1 MSTLVTKPDR
11 VLNETL
17 KRLENAL
24 LVPSIAGEM
33 GNWVREVKEAAATLA
48 TDWTREQNCVLH
60 PQYEQIA
67 QTDPEMLSHV
77 QQLTEADKAL
87 SEELVCFHEQLH
99 QLEEATSHVD
109 WQESKLA
116 AQQKRVESAG
126 LQLLMHM
133 KKQQATAGSLL
144 TEAVYRDRGVKD

>member
-1 MSTLVTKPDR
+1 MPTATLPDR
-11 VLNETL
+11 VLNDTL
-17 KRLENAL
+17 TKLEAAL
-24 LVPSIAGEM
+24 LAPPIAGEM
-33 GNWVREVKEAAATLA
+33 GNWVREVKQAAATLS

-60 PQYEQIA
+60 PQYDQIA

-77 QQLTEADKAL
+77 QQMTESDKVL
-87 SEELVCFHEQLH
+87 SAELIEFHEQLH
-99 QLEEATSHVD
+99 HLEEATAHVD
-109 WQESKLA
+109 WQETKLA

-133 KKQQATAGSLL
+133 KKHQATVGSLL

>member
-1 MSTLVTKPDR
+1 MSTATMPDR
-11 VLNETL
+11 VLNDTL
-17 KRLENAL
+17 TKLEAAL
-24 LVPSIAGEM
+24 LAPPIAGEM
-33 GNWVREVKEAAATLA
+33 GHWVREVKQAAATLA

-60 PQYEQIA
+60 RQYEQIA

-77 QQLTEADKAL
+77 QHMTEGEKVL
-87 SEELVCFHEQLH
+87 SEELIAFHEQLQ
-99 QLEEATSHVD
+99 QLEEATAHVD
-109 WQESKLA
+109 WQETKLA

-133 KKQQATAGSLL
+133 KKHQATVGSLL

>member
-1 MSTLVTKPDR
+1 MSTTATLPDR

-17 KRLENAL
+17 TKLESAL
-24 LVPSIAGEM
+24 LAPSIAGEM
-33 GNWVREVKEAAATLA
+33 GNWAREVKQAAATLA

-67 QTDPEMLSHV
+67 QSDPEMLSQVH
-77 QQLTEADKAL
+77 QLTEGDKTL
-87 SEELVCFHEQLH
+87 SEELINFHQQLH
-99 QLEEATSHVD
+99 QLEEATDHVD
-109 WQESKLA
+109 WQEAKLA
-116 AQQKRVESAG
+116 AQQQRVESAG

-133 KKQQATAGSLL
+133 KKQQATAGSML

>member
-1 MSTLVTKPDR
+1 MSTATLPDR

-17 KRLENAL
+17 TKLEAAL
-24 LVPSIAGEM
+24 LAPSIAGEM
-33 GNWVREVKEAAATLA
+33 GHWVREVKQAAATLA

-77 QQLTEADKAL
+77 QQMTETDKVL
-87 SEELVCFHEQLH
+87 SAELIGFHEELQH
-99 QLEEATSHVD
+99 LEEATSHVD

-116 AQQKRVESAG
+116 AQQKRVESDG
-126 LQLLMHM
+126 LHLLLHL

>member
-1 MSTLVTKPDR
+1 MSTTATLPDR

-17 KRLENAL
+17 TKLESAL
-24 LVPSIAGEM
+24 LAPSIAGEM
-33 GNWVREVKEAAATLA
+33 GNWAREVKQAAATLA

-67 QTDPEMLSHV
+67 QSDPEMLSQVH
-77 QQLTEADKAL
+77 QLTEGDKTL
-87 SEELVCFHEQLH
+87 SEELINFYQQLH
-99 QLEEATSHVD
+99 QLEEATDHVD

-116 AQQKRVESAG
+116 AQQQRVESAG

-133 KKQQATAGSLL
+133 KKQQATAGSML

>member
-1 MSTLVTKPDR
+1 MSTATLPDR

-17 KRLENAL
+17 TKLEAAL
-24 LVPSIAGEM
+24 LTPSIAGEM
-33 GNWVREVKEAAATLA
+33 GNWAREVKQAAATLA

-67 QTDPEMLSHV
+67 QTDPEMLSQV
-77 QQLTEADKAL
+77 QQMTEVDKTL
-87 SEELVCFHEQLH
+87 SDELIYFHQQLH
-99 QLEEATSHVD
+99 QLEEATAHVD

-116 AQQKRVESAG
+116 TQQQRVESAG
-126 LQLLMHM
+126 LQLLLHM
-133 KKQQATAGSLL
+133 KKHQATAGSML